1 MKNEDK
7 KIKKTVIFVSYDCN
21 NNCRF
26 CMEQNVRS
34 DPSKSTNEVKKD
46 IIGARKRGS
55 TYLEM
60 IGGEITI
67 REDFLELVNFAHNLD
82 FETVMIATN
91 GRMFAYPEYAY
102 KAIKAGLNSIVF
114 SIHGHNAELHD
125 DLTRAKDSFKQLH
138 KGIENI
144 KKAAQKLGKDIHLG
158 SNTTIVKPNFRSLP
172 KIGSHI
178 KSLGIRNSEFI
189 FVDCNEGGAYNNF
202 EELVPKISQAAPY
215 IKKCLDLVD
224 VTQPGVNWDVRYV
237 PLCYF
242 LDNLN
247 QISELKE
254 IKIFKTEQLGRDSV
268 RSGYDYQQKRQS
280 ISRIKPATCKECDLF
295 DLCEGLWKEYY
306 KNYGGDEVDPIS
318 DSNEKIRKKITEIY

>member
-1 MKNEDK
+1 MENQNQ

-26 CMEQNVRS
+26 CMEQDVRN
-34 DPSKSTNEVKKD
+34 DPSKSTQEVKKK
-46 IIGARKRGS
+46 IIGAKKRGS
-55 TYLEM
+55 TYIEM

-67 REDFLELVNFAHNLD
+67 REDFLELIEFARNLD

-91 GRMFAYPEYAY
+91 GRMFAYPEYAE

-114 SIHGHNAELHD
+114 SIHGHTPELHD
-125 DLTRAKDSFKQLH
+125 SLTRAEGSFDQLH
-138 KGIENI
+138 KGFKNI
-144 KKAAQKLGKDIHLG
+144 KKAVKKLGKEVHLG
-158 SNTTIVKPNFRSLP
+158 SNTTIVKQNVKDLP

-202 EELVPKISQAAPY
+202 YGLVPKVSDAAPY
-215 IKKCLDLVD
+215 IRKCLDLVD
-224 VTQPGVNWDVRYV
+224 STEPGVNWDVRYV

-242 LDNLN
+242 PDHLN

-254 IKIFKTEQLGRDSV
+254 VKIFETEQLGRDAV
-268 RSGYDYQQKRQS
+268 RSGYDYQKKRKNM
-280 ISRIKPATCKECDLF
+280 SRIKPDKCKGCDIF
-295 DLCEGLWKEYY
+295 DICEGLWKEYH
-306 KNYGGDEVDPIS
+306 KNYGGDEVSPVSDPDQKLRS
-318 DSNEKIRKKITEIY
+318 KIII